1 MINETDQINDISQI
15 KDYLENQFEYI
26 YKWLSFAE
34 AKNAALVAF
43 NVAMLKVANDIKD
56 IPQGLKIFI
65 LIFFNA

>member
-1 MINETDQINDISQI
+1 MINDAEQISDMSQI
-15 KDYLENQFEYI
+15 KDYLNNQFEYI

-56 IPQGLKIFI
+56 IP
-65 LIFFNA
+65 

>member
-43 NVAMLKVANDIKD
+43 NVAMLRG
-56 IPQGLKIFI
+56 QRRL
-65 LIFFNA
+65 